1 MFALGG
7 RAFTKSLADRLDLPF
22 PRAEA
27 LKVDYARG
35 LPVESRDEVA
45 SIIGED
51 VRVWAAGVE
60 LVMEELSGGDLLPGR
75 IHLCGGG
82 AGLPEIQAALAD
94 PAFWKQMPFSRPP
107 EVVMM
112 APGEI
117 ETISDATDLLVD
129 QQDVTPLGLAYQA
142 IETQTTEDA
151 LDVALRRVLRAMK
164 V

>member
-35 LPVESRDEVA
+35 IHVERHDEVA
-45 SIIGED
+45 RIVSED
-51 VRVWAAGVE
+51 VAVWAAGVE

-75 IHLCGGG
+75 VFMCGGG
-82 AGLPEIQAALAD
+82 SALPEVQEALRREE
-94 PAFWKQMPFSRPP
+94 FWRRLPFSRPP
-107 EVVMM
+107 DVTLM
-112 APGEI
+112 APDQVDAMTD
-117 ETISDATDLLVD
+117 ETHLLVD
-129 QQDVTPLGLAYQA
+129 QQDVTPMGLAYQA
-142 IETQTTEDA
+142 IELQSNEDP
-151 LDVALRRVLRAMK
+151 LDAALRRVLRAMK